1 MFRGGGVMSHGDVVL
16 VGSRFW
22 EVERPRACAG
32 GVLRCAGGG
41 LGVCV
46 EVFFS
51 FEWVRCVDRGWR
63 EVHPGPSRWC
73 GMARGGGGGIPGRPC
88 GSWRR
93 GDGRG
98 AWTVSFEWV
107 GWMTRLSRE
116 CGVGLEG
123 SWGLMWECVE
133 ALGWVGVTW
142 VVGMWGV

>member
-1 MFRGGGVMSHGDVVL
+1 MSHGDVVL

-32 GVLRCAGGG
+32 GGLRCAGGG

-73 GMARGGGGGIPGRPC
+73 GMARGGGGAF
-88 GSWRR
+88 R
-93 GDGRG
+93 GVLVVRG
-98 AWTVSFEWV
+98 
-107 GWMTRLSRE
+107 
-116 CGVGLEG
+116 
-123 SWGLMWECVE
+123 VE
-133 ALGWVGVTW
+133 VM
-142 VVGMWGV
+142 VVGHGPFLLSGWGG